1 MNLHHLLNARR
12 AAGKP
17 VRVALIGAG
26 KFGSM
31 FLSQVPHTPGLEVP
45 VIVDLDP
52 DRAREACR
60 TVGWDAERIA
70 ATTFTDDGA
79 KATAGPIEVIVEA
92 TGNPAVGIRHARA
105 AIAAG
110 KHIVMVN
117 VEADVL
123 AGPLLAEEARKAG
136 VVYSLAYGDQPA
148 LTAEMVDWARAT
160 GFRVVAAGKG
170 TKYLPAYHDVTPEGV
185 WGHYGLT
192 AGEAQSAGMNPQ
204 MFNSFLD
211 GTKSAIEMAAIANAT
226 GLDVPA
232 GGLLFPPCG
241 VDDLPHV
248 MRPRDKGGVL
258 EKSGVVEVV
267 SSLERDGRP
276 VFRDLRWG
284 VYVVLEAPND
294 YAADCF
300 RQYGLKTDSSGR
312 YAAMYK
318 PYHLIGLELNISIL
332 SAALRG
338 EPTGQPHGFRGD
350 VASVAKRNL
359 RAGEM
364 LDGEGGYTVWGR
376 LMPAA
381 ASLAAGA
388 LPIGLAHRV
397 KLKNDVAH
405 RRGGALE
412 RCRDRC
418 QWRHHQDSQGDGG
431 GVSGKAVECLR
442 QQTARP
448 RLPEPLSEHGFGV
461 HHLGKTGLV
470 DLHGGDDRGRPR
482 LGLAIAHGVVGI
494 LKRQADEGFE
504 AGRYQLVFAPQ
515 RVPWRNP
522 LRPGVRQ
529 RQRNGGA
536 RLHVQRF

>member
-1 MNLHHLLNARR
+1 MNLHHLLHKRLS
-12 AAGKP
+12 AGRP

-31 FLSQVPHTPGLEVP
+31 FLAQVPHTAGLEVA

-52 DRAREACR
+52 ERARDACR
-60 TVGWDAERIA
+60 TVGWDAARIA
-70 ATTFTDDGA
+70 ATSFTKDGLA
-79 KATAGPIEVIVEA
+79 AIGDAAVEVVIEA

-123 AGPLLAEEARKAG
+123 AGPLLAEEARRAG

-148 LTAEMVDWARAT
+148 LTAELVDWARAT

-170 TKYLPAYHDVTPEGV
+170 TKYLPLYHDVTPAEV
-185 WGHYGLT
+185 WKHYGLS
-192 AGEAQSAGMNPQ
+192 AAEAQSAGMNPQ

-226 GLDVPA
+226 GLDVPSA
-232 GGLLFPPCG
+232 GLAFLPCG

-248 MRPRDKGGVL
+248 LRPCDAGGVL
-258 EKSGVVEVV
+258 ERSGVVEVV
-267 SSLERDGRP
+267 SSIERDGRP

-300 RQYGLKTDSSGR
+300 RQYGLKTDASGR

-318 PYHLIGLELNISIL
+318 PYHLIGLELNISVL

-338 EPTGQPHGFRGD
+338 EPTGQAQGFRGD
-350 VASVAKRNL
+350 VVAVAKRPL
-359 RAGEM
+359 RAGES
-364 LDGEGGYTVWGR
+364 LDGEGGYTVWGK

-381 ASLAAGA
+381 DSLKVGA
-388 LPIGLAHRV
+388 LPIGLAHGVRLLNEIPHGGV
-397 KLKNDVAH
+397 VRWQDVAFDASNETVAF
-405 RRGGALE
+405 RRAME
-412 RCRDRC
+412 
-418 QWRHHQDSQGDGG
+418 
-431 GVSGKAVECLR
+431 
-442 QQTARP
+442 AR
-448 RLPEPLSEHGFGV
+448 F
-461 HHLGKTGLV
+461 
-470 DLHGGDDRGRPR
+470 
-482 LGLAIAHGVVGI
+482 
-494 LKRQADEGFE
+494 
-504 AGRYQLVFAPQ
+504 AGRTT
-515 RVPWRNP
+515 
-522 LRPGVRQ
+522 G
-529 RQRNGGA
+529 
-536 RLHVQRF
+536 

>member
-1 MNLHHLLNARR
+1 MNLHHLLAARV
-12 AAGKP
+12 AAGRP
-17 VRVALIGAG
+17 VRIALIGAG

-31 FLSQVPHTPGLEVP
+31 FLSQVPTTPGLEVAA
-45 VIVDLDP
+45 IADLSP
-52 DRAREACR
+52 ERAREACR
-60 TVGWDAERIA
+60 TVGWDEARIA
-70 ATTFTDDGA
+70 ATEFTDDA
-79 KATAGPIEVIVEA
+79 AAAIKRHDVEVVIEA
-92 TGNPAVGIRHARA
+92 TGNPAAGIRHARL
-105 AIAAG
+105 AIEAG

-117 VEADVL
+117 VEADALV
-123 AGPLLAEEARKAG
+123 GPLLAEEARRAG
-136 VVYSLAYGDQPA
+136 MVYSLAYGDQPA
-148 LTAEMVDWARAT
+148 LTAELIDWARAA

-211 GTKSAIEMAAIANAT
+211 GTKSAIEMAAIANAC
-226 GLDVPA
+226 GLEVPA
-232 GGLLFPPCG
+232 DGLLFPPCG
-241 VDDLPHV
+241 VDDLPHI

-258 EKSGVVEVV
+258 ERAGVVEVV

-300 RQYGLKTDSSGR
+300 KQYGLKTDASGR

-318 PYHLIGLELNISIL
+318 PYHLIGLELNISVL

-350 VASVAKRNL
+350 VASVAKRDL

-364 LDGEGGYTVWGR
+364 LDGEGGYTVWGK

-397 KLKNDVAH
+397 KLKNNVAH
-405 RRGGALE
+405 GAVV
-412 RCRDRC
+412 RWRDVEVDANNDTIKTR
-418 QWRHHQDSQGDGG
+418 
-431 GVSGKAVECLR
+431 KAMEAAFS
-442 QQTARP
+442 AR
-448 RLPEPLSEHGFGV
+448 S
-461 HHLGKTGLV
+461 
-470 DLHGGDDRGRPR
+470 
-482 LGLAIAHGVVGI
+482 
-494 LKRQADEGFE
+494 
-504 AGRYQLVFAPQ
+504 
-515 RVPWRNP
+515 W
-522 LRPGVRQ
+522 
-529 RQRNGGA
+529 
-536 RLHVQRF
+536 